1 MKSNSIFLVG
11 FMGAGKTTIGRI
23 LSKETGYQ
31 LVDIDELIV
40 NDEQMPI
47 TKIFSSK
54 GENHF
59 RDLESVKLKE
69 LESKDNLVVSTGG
82 GIILRDAN
90 INILNDNF
98 SIYLKAEY
106 ETIFNRIKNDKSRPL
121 LNTQAP
127 YSTGLEL
134 FESRKAIYES
144 FYLQVD
150 TDNLLPKD
158 VVKKILKIYRHAER

>member
-1 MKSNSIFLVG
+1 MKSNSIFLIG

-69 LESKDNLVVSTGG
+69 LESKNNLVVSTGG

-90 INILNDNF
+90 INILNGNF
-98 SIYLKAEY
+98 SIYL
-106 ETIFNRIKNDKSRPL
+106 
-121 LNTQAP
+121 
-127 YSTGLEL
+127 
-134 FESRKAIYES
+134 
-144 FYLQVD
+144 
-150 TDNLLPKD
+150 NL
-158 VVKKILKIYRHAER
+158 IS